1 MRFATGLAALLTTLW
16 GAFMILTFS
25 CPRSEFPR
33 GLASPVLAIE
43 LVDKEIDVLIV
54 VSKCS
59 VESLRQSVRLDLLL
73 IPFYVAYLAL
83 AGWMLG
89 ADWAVPLAI
98 GAGLADYAENYFIL
112 ESLRGAAP
120 HQLFPSLVKW
130 ALLAAVLAVVG
141 MAWMRSGLPVY
152 TPGVRKILGVA
163 HVAAALL
170 MFAALFGHWSP
181 LGYLTLEPSTGIL
194 SLTIVG
200 NAVGLLR
207 NVRQ

>member
-1 MRFATGLAALLTTLW
+1 MRLATGLAALLTALW
-16 GAFMILTFS
+16 GAFMIVTFS

-33 GLASPVLAIE
+33 GVASPVLAIE

-89 ADWAVPLAI
+89 ADWAVPIAI

-112 ESLRGAAP
+112 ESLHGAAP
-120 HQLFPSLVKW
+120 HQLLPSLVKW
-130 ALLAAVLAVVG
+130 ALLAAVLAVLG
-141 MAWMRSGLPVY
+141 MAWLRSGLEVY
-152 TPGVRKILGVA
+152 TPWVRKILGAA

-170 MFAALFGHWSP
+170 MLAALPGHWSP
-181 LGYLTLEPSTGIL
+181 LGYLTLEPGTGIL
-194 SLTIVG
+194 SLTIAG
-200 NAVGLLR
+200 NAFGLLR

>member
-1 MRFATGLAALLTTLW
+1 MRLATGLAALLTTLW
-16 GAFMILTFS
+16 GAYMIATFS
-25 CPRSEFPR
+25 CGRSEFPR

-43 LVDKEIDVLIV
+43 MVDREVDVLMV
-54 VSKCS
+54 VAKCS
-59 VESLRQSVRLDLLL
+59 VENLRRSVRLDLLL

-120 HQLFPSLVKW
+120 QQLFPSLIKW
-130 ALLAAVLAVVG
+130 ALLAVVLAMLG
-141 MAWMRSGLPVY
+141 MAWLRSGLPVY
-152 TPGVRKILGVA
+152 TPWVRKILGAA

-170 MFAALFGHWSP
+170 MFAALPGHWSP
-181 LGYLTLEPSTGIL
+181 LGYLTLESSTGIL
-194 SLTIVG
+194 SLTIAG

-207 NVRQ
+207 NVR